1 MSNKFYKCDKCG
13 VFNVPEDAEVKV
25 CGGEAPKELKAGSSD
40 GAKEKHVPVIEKDGN
55 KVTVKVGEV
64 AHPMLPEHYIEM
76 IELFTDK
83 GKYRKNLKPGQA
95 PEAVFVIDEE
105 EVPVEAF
112 EYCNLHGLFKK
123 EA

>member
-13 VFNVPEDAEVKV
+13 VFDVPEDAEVKV
-25 CGGEAPKELKAGSSD
+25 CGGEAPKELKVGSSD

-112 EYCNLHGLFKK
+112 EYRTLHALFKK

>member
-1 MSNKFYKCDKCG
+1 MSNKYYKCDKCG
-13 VFNVPEDAEVKV
+13 VFDVPEDAEVNV

>member
-13 VFNVPEDAEVKV
+13 VFDVPEDAEVKV
-25 CGGEAPKELKAGSSD
+25 CGGEAQKELKAGSSD

>member
-1 MSNKFYKCDKCG
+1 
-13 VFNVPEDAEVKV
+13 
-25 CGGEAPKELKAGSSD
+25 
-40 GAKEKHVPVIEKDGN
+40 
-55 KVTVKVGEV
+55 
-64 AHPMLPEHYIEM
+64 MLPEHYIEM